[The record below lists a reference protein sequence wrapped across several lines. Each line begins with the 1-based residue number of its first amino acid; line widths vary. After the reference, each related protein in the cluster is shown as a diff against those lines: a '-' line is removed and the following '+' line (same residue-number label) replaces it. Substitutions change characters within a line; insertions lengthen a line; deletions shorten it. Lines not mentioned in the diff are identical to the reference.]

1 MIRKYLLTFFICLGS
16 ICMMGQGIIRHNK
29 VPTVQKPNVSSAKA
43 KKSSARR
50 STQSVQRDPFASLA
64 EPLKTQVKKLL
75 SDMVLV
81 EGGAYTFG
89 GTDPG
94 SNPAVEVTVGSFYI
108 SKYEVTEALWAA
120 VMGSNPPDYKGPN
133 YPVSKATY
141 YNCLEFIN
149 KLNQLTHKNFRL
161 PREEEWEYAA
171 LGGKYSHGYQY
182 SGSNR
187 PYEVGW
193 YKDNSGNTKHEVGL
207 LKPNELGLYDMTGNV
222 SEWCQGFENFAPLRG
237 GYIYD
242 SPNERELELKIPKD
256 KPLKIDIYNGF
267 RLAMSAPVSHAS
279 AKHEVDPSQDTPT
292 PPAPPQLTHDL
303 ATKLTV
309 PVRSQIEKLLGDMVY
324 IEGGKF
330 VYELLNV
337 TPEEAPGRV
346 RVIKPFFLCKYEVT
360 EKLWT
365 LVMGSNPSHY
375 KKGDDFPVENMTYD
389 ACQEFIGKLNQLT
402 GCHFRL
408 PTQEEWQYAAR
419 GGRHSN
425 GYRYSGSNILSE
437 VADCNSDSKQKVG
450 QLKPNELGLYDMTGN
465 VREYLEKSK
474 GLYSN
479 LIRIVGGYW
488 YLKAGKYY
496 NELWRVSLYSS
507 YEAGM
512 FTGLRLALDD
522 K

>member
-1 MIRKYLLTFFICLGS
+1 MALISLFPA
-16 ICMMGQGIIRHNK
+16 CMMGQGIIRHNN
-29 VPTVQKPNVSSAKA
+29 VSSVQKPRVPAAKT
-43 KKSSARR
+43 KKSPVKW
-50 STQSVQRDPFASLA
+50 SVQPSQRDPFASLA

-81 EGGAYTFG
+81 EGGTYTFG

-108 SKYEVTEALWAA
+108 CKYEVTEALWAA

-182 SGSNR
+182 SGSNS

-193 YKDNSGNTKHEVGL
+193 YKDNSENTKHEVGL

-242 SPNERELELKIPKD
+242 SPNERKLELKFSKD
-256 KPLKIDIYNGF
+256 QPFKMDFYNGF
-267 RLAMSAPVSHAS
+267 RLAMSAPGSQAP
-279 AKHEVDPSQDTPT
+279 AKHEVASSSATPT
-292 PPAPPQLTHDL
+292 PPAPPQLAHDV
-303 ATKLTV
+303 AARLTA
-309 PVRSQIEKLLGDMVY
+309 PVRAQIEKLLGDMVY

-330 VYELLNV
+330 VYGLLNV

-346 RVIKPFFLCKYEVT
+346 RVITPFFLCKYEVT

-389 ACQEFIGKLNQLT
+389 ACLEFIGKLNQLT

-419 GGRHSN
+419 GGRYSK
-425 GYRYSGSNILSE
+425 GYRYSGSNMLSE
-437 VADCNSDSKQKVG
+437 VADSHSASKQKVG

-465 VREYLEKSK
+465 VREYLEKST

-479 LIRIVGGYW
+479 LIRILGGDW
-488 YLKAGKYY
+488 LLKAGEYY
-496 NELWRVSLYSS
+496 NELWWVSLYSS
-507 YEAGM
+507 YGGGM
-512 FTGLRLALDD
+512 STGLRLALDY